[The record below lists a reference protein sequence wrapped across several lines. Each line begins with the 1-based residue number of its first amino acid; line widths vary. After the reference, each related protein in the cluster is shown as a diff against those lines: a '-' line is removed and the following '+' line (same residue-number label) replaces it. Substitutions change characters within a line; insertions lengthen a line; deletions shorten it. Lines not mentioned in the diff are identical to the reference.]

1 MTASETTWRSGV
13 PDSLVA
19 GQLTPARASSAGHRF
34 MFVVLMLSAFSVFAP
49 SVLLPM
55 IREHTALLAS
65 EVRLAEEVAATEAE
79 LERRGE
85 VLEAFK
91 SDPQTIARLALLD
104 LRYRRPDEVV
114 LSVHPTPASR
124 SVTKPT
130 ADTVRPNGLDLPPA
144 WPSWSHSV
152 ETWASRQGLIDLFL
166 DASLRPVLLLMS
178 GGLLVAAFVLFV
190 PRRSAISD
198 QGAGTA
204 G

>member
-1 MTASETTWRSGV
+1 
-13 PDSLVA
+13 
-19 GQLTPARASSAGHRF
+19 
-34 MFVVLMLSAFSVFAP
+34 MFVLLAMSAFSVFAP

-55 IREHTALLAS
+55 IREHTELLAS
-65 EVRLAEEVAATEAE
+65 EVRLAEEVAASEAE

-91 SDPQTIARLALLD
+91 SDRQTIERLALLD

-114 LSVHPTPASR
+114 LSVHPTPAGR
-124 SVTKPT
+124 SVTPPA
-130 ADTVRPNGLDLPPA
+130 ADAVRPNALGLPPA
-144 WPSWSHSV
+144 WPAWSHRF
-152 ETWASRQGLIDLFL
+152 ETWASRHGLIEVFL

-190 PRRSAISD
+190 PRRSAMSG
-198 QGAGTA
+198 QGVGTA

>member
-1 MTASETTWRSGV
+1 
-13 PDSLVA
+13 
-19 GQLTPARASSAGHRF
+19 
-34 MFVVLMLSAFSVFAP
+34 MFFVLALAAFSVFAP
-49 SVLLPM
+49 LVLLPM
-55 IREHTALLAS
+55 IREHTRLLAS
-65 EVRLAEEVAATEAE
+65 EVRLAEEVAANEAE

-114 LSVHPTPASR
+114 LSVHPAPAGG
-124 SVTKPT
+124 SVRPPT
-130 ADTVRPNGLDLPPA
+130 ADTIRPNGLDLPPA
-144 WPSWSHSV
+144 WPAWTHSV

-198 QGAGTA
+198 QGLATA